1 MWRRRLWI
9 LGCIVVLAMAVGCN
23 DRPWNSGDRV
33 LVAKYLYETNITPPK
48 RFDVVVFKYPK
59 DPVEKNIPKNY
70 IKRLLG
76 LPGELLA
83 IFFGRLFR
91 WAPDPT
97 QGEAPLYADDKNPEI
112 RPEDLWKYQFM
123 HVRDTSALE
132 LFDAGKFEII
142 RKPPEVML
150 ALRRIV
156 YDNDYQASDL
166 KRFLPPRWQP
176 EAR

>member
-9 LGCIVVLAMAVGCN
+9 PGCIVVLAMAVGCN

-48 RFDVVVFKYPK
+48 RFDVVVFKFPEK
-59 DPVEKNIPKNY
+59 PVENNIPKNY

-76 LPGELLA
+76 LPGEILA

-91 WAPDPT
+91 WAPDP
-97 QGEAPLYADDKNPEI
+97 GELPLYADEKNPEI
-112 RPEDLWKYQFM
+112 RPEDLWKSRYT
-123 HVRDTSALE
+123 HDSDDKALA
-132 LFDAGKFEII
+132 LFHEGKFEII
-142 RKPPEVML
+142 RKPPDVML

-156 YDNDYQASDL
+156 YDHDYQASDL
-166 KRFLPPRWQP
+166 KHFLPPRWQ
-176 EAR
+176 